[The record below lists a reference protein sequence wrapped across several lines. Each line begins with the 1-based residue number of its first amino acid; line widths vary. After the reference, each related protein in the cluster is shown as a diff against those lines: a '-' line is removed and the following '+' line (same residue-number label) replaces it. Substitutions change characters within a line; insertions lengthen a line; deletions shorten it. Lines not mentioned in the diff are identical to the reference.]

1 MGEMVNG
8 KFKHFFT
15 IGRES
20 TKEFKSDEI
29 SRKRGKNEL
38 PALLT
43 EDMVEHAFGEWKLGR
58 QQKKTWKRK
67 RDEDSLP

>member
-1 MGEMVNG
+1 MGKVVE
-8 KFKHFFT
+8 
-15 IGRES
+15 
-20 TKEFKSDEI
+20 SDEI

-43 EDMVEHAFGEWKLGR
+43 EEMVEHAFGDWKLST

-67 RDEDSLP
+67 RGETSLP